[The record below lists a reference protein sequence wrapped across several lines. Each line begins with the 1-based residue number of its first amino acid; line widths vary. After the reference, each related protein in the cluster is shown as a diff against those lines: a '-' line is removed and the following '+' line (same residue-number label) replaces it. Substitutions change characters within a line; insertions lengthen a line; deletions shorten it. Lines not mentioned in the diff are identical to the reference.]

1 MNSKE
6 ENTLIKFQ
14 EEMVE
19 TFILDCKED
28 FKDVQEGSF
37 LQSICQKD
45 NSLNAILTK
54 LVINGLLDL
63 INVMP
68 FPLTIILNFLKK

>member
-37 LQSICQKD
+37 L
-45 NSLNAILTK
+45 
-54 LVINGLLDL
+54 
-63 INVMP
+63 
-68 FPLTIILNFLKK
+68 